1 MDDLFDNLS
10 EWERLIAEMVFLL
23 PNEEE
28 ALHAMTEEDLAR
40 LTQTLYALAASV
52 EVVASERLPDI
63 REATTHARAAIR
75 MYAAASEVQRRSFD
89 VVKAV

>member
-1 MDDLFDNLS
+1 MDDLFDDLS

-28 ALHAMTEEDLAR
+28 ALHAMTEDDLAR
-40 LTQTLYALAASV
+40 LTQTLSALAASV

-63 REATTHARAAIR
+63 REATTRARAAIR
-75 MYAAASEVQRRSFD
+75 RLCRSQRGAAAEF
-89 VVKAV
+89 